1 MTDDLHNYIQSLPIR
16 LYRMMDGS
24 LILAE
29 ESQRNIKNNQVLL
42 QKPLQ
47 LYPVVTAEFQMQLIC
62 VPWMPELN
70 ELLKIRLSDIIA
82 ESEASF
88 DQKFKYSRHYLMTYL
103 QKLLSAEEYNS
114 IISEQCAEHAKTS
127 EAQIGVANSKL
138 SKEIKKQ
145 EKSHRWQ

>member
-29 ESQRNIKNNQVLL
+29 ESQRNIKNNRVIL

-82 ESEASF
+82 MF
-88 DQKFKYSRHYLMTYL
+88 
-103 QKLLSAEEYNS
+103 
-114 IISEQCAEHAKTS
+114 
-127 EAQIGVANSKL
+127 
-138 SKEIKKQ
+138 
-145 EKSHRWQ
+145 